1 MRAGPVSAAAMRVP
15 VPAADQHAPFLHAH
29 CDEAEYAAF
38 LDGLALRP
46 AVRRQ
51 RRNHQRR
58 FARLWPDLGAWFSLP
73 LDMRVARHAQAAKR
87 SLHHRASYD
96 GRSYLYY
103 LGLTDHTRLDYDW
116 LLALGDLRLAEVAR
130 PLGIDLGIDR
140 LAEEGRQL
148 GFHPASARLAAQWT
162 LGRIA
167 LHTGIRDPA
176 QLRAEHV
183 DELLAAVRGFGE
195 RPDIA
200 QFYGS
205 AARYRV
211 SPSKAWITH
220 LHQLGLVLYHR
231 GQSQRRPRKY
241 MPTYAVRPPPRPE
254 MEAVVDRWLAVRRP
268 TSRPITIHHLGLGLR
283 NFLDWLA
290 AAEPGITSF
299 AQVTRDHALGYL
311 AAIAREPNPRT
322 GRPLAAITRRA
333 RTSAL
338 SVFFRE
344 TAAMGWEGVPG
355 RPLLGRGDHPRPAQR
370 VPRFIPA
377 DELARVMEAI
387 AGLECPFQSAAL
399 LTARWSGARRS
410 EIQRLALDCLER
422 YPDGT
427 ARLRIPAGKTY
438 RERVVPLHEDAAAAI
453 LAVVSLRTGGSE
465 RAFVDDLTGAPVRYL
480 FVGHGK
486 LLSTH
491 YLFDVP
497 LRRACK
503 TAGLVDAGGHAT
515 ITAHRF
521 RHTLGTQLAERG
533 AKLHTIMRVLGHES
547 PGMSMVYARISDPE
561 VLRDY
566 QAVLGPGAV
575 IAGPGAEAVRGGALG
590 ASAVDWLKTNFLKT
604 ELELGHCL
612 RLPAEGPCEC
622 ELFLTCSRFVTT
634 PAYAPR
640 LRERRTLEL
649 ALAEDAETRGWPH
662 EVERHR
668 CTAARIERLLA
679 DMSLQP

>member
-1 MRAGPVSAAAMRVP
+1 MRAGPVSAAALLVP
-15 VPAADQHAPFLHAH
+15 IATADQHVSFPHAH
-29 CDEAEYAAF
+29 CGEAEYAAF
-38 LDGLALRP
+38 LDTLALRP

-58 FARLWPDLGAWFSLP
+58 FARLWPDPAAWFAEP
-73 LDMRVARHAQAAKR
+73 LTTRVAQHGCKPPTTLR
-87 SLHHRASYD
+87 HRASYE

-103 LGLTDHTRLDYDW
+103 LGLTDRARLDYDW
-116 LLALGDLRLAEVAR
+116 LLALGDLRLGDVAR

-140 LAEEGRQL
+140 LAEEGRRL
-148 GFHPASARLAAQWT
+148 GFHPASAHLAMQWT

-183 DELLAAVRGFGE
+183 DELLAAVRSFGE
-195 RPDIA
+195 RPDVA
-200 QFYGS
+200 EFYGS

-231 GQSQRRPRKY
+231 GQCHRRPRKY
-241 MPTYAVRPPPRPE
+241 MPAYAVRPPPRPA
-254 MEAVVDRWLAVRRP
+254 MEAVVDRWLAVRRL
-268 TSRPITIHHLGLGLR
+268 TDRPITIHHLGLAVR

-290 AAEPGITSF
+290 AAEPDITSF
-299 AQVTRDHALGYL
+299 AQVTRDHVLGFL
-311 AAIAREPNPRT
+311 AAMAREPNPRT

-355 RPLLGRGDHPRPAQR
+355 RPLLDRGDHPRPLQR

-387 AGLECPFQSAAL
+387 ARLDCPFQRAAL

-427 ARLRIPAGKTY
+427 ARLRVPAGKTY

-453 LAVVSLRTGGSE
+453 QAVVALRASGSE
-465 RAFVDDLTGAPVRYL
+465 RALVDDLSGTPVRYL

-486 LLSTH
+486 LLSTF
-491 YLFDVP
+491 YLFHAP
-497 LRRACK
+497 LRRACAI
-503 TAGLVDAGGHAT
+503 AGLVDGDGRGT
-515 ITAHRF
+515 VTAHRF

-533 AKLHTIMRVLGHES
+533 AKLDTIMRVLGHES
-547 PGMSMVYARISDPE
+547 PSMSMVYARISDPE

-566 QAVLGPGAV
+566 RAVLGPGAV

-590 ASAVDWLKTNFLKT
+590 AGAVDWLKTNFLKT

-649 ALAEDAETRGWPH
+649 ALAEDAEKRDWSR

-679 DMSLQP
+679 DMGLQP

>member
-1 MRAGPVSAAAMRVP
+1 MRAGPVSAAAMRVT
-15 VPAADQHAPFLHAH
+15 VPAADRGAPFPHAH
-29 CDEAEYAAF
+29 CGEAEYTAF
-38 LDGLALRP
+38 LDGLGLRP
-46 AVRRQ
+46 AVHRQ

-73 LDMRVARHAQAAKR
+73 LETRVARRAQADKR

-103 LGLTDHTRLDYDW
+103 LGLTDRTRLDYDW

-130 PLGIDLGIDR
+130 PLGIDLGID
-140 LAEEGRQL
+140 LIAEEGRRL
-148 GFHPASARLAAQWT
+148 GFHPASVRHAAQWT

-176 QLRAEHV
+176 RLRAEHV

-195 RPDIA
+195 RLDIGE
-200 QFYGS
+200 FYGS
-205 AARYRV
+205 PARYRE

-241 MPTYAVRPPPRPE
+241 MPAYAVRPPPRPE

-290 AAEPGITSF
+290 SAEPGISSF
-299 AQVTRDHALGYL
+299 AQVTRDHALGHL
-311 AAIAREPNPRT
+311 AAMARDPNPRT
-322 GRPLAAITRRA
+322 GRPLSAVTRRA

-355 RPLLGRGDHPRPAQR
+355 RPLLDRGDHPRPAQR

-377 DELARVMEAI
+377 GELARVMEAI
-387 AGLECPFQSAAL
+387 SNLKCLFQRAAL

-453 LAVVSLRTGGSE
+453 LAVVSLRMGGSE

-503 TAGLVDAGGHAT
+503 AAGLVDAGGHAT

-590 ASAVDWLKTNFLKT
+590 KGAVDWLKTNFLKT

-622 ELFLTCSRFVTT
+622 ELFLACSRFVTT
-634 PAYAPR
+634 PAYASR

-649 ALAEDAETRGWPH
+649 ALAEDAEARGWPR